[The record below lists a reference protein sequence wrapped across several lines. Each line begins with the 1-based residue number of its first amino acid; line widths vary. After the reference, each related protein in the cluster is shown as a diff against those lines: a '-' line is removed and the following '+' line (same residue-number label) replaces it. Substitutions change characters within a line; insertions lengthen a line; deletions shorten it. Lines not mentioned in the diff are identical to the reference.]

1 MPIRMFANNFTP
13 NAGFGS
19 FLPVLSTLSD
29 ESIERLRAGTFHLL
43 RRNNARRATAITFSF
58 LGKLFPVG
66 GDELD
71 HCTELLG
78 ALLDE
83 SLAALPVHGLPLIAG
98 LAESGIVPSGL
109 MFRELRRRG
118 IEARWAC
125 SSRRPVAG
133 IRFTEPHSH
142 GPHHILPRP
151 AETFDELWI
160 VEDELTT
167 GATLTNLVLRLCHSF
182 EFRRVRVFALLD
194 ARDDHRRAQF
204 ARMLAHRGI
213 ESSVHT
219 ILREDTTEPTVSEAD
234 VPPPPVFDA
243 DHSLPCRAAMD
254 WHDACARSG
263 VKLQTDFGTFERRE
277 TTEEGTL
284 LVIGEAIDLAIA
296 LVAEHPGLAF
306 QHVTLSPWQVD
317 RLHIHDCLA
326 AAGYHLYN
334 PRAISGPVRLL
345 ADPIDRPVAE
355 AFHAELVKRGVAVA
369 PLDE

>member
-1 MPIRMFANNFTP
+1 MPNRMFANNFTP
-13 NAGFGS
+13 SAGFGS
-19 FLPVLSTLSD
+19 FLPVLSTLSE

-71 HCTELLG
+71 HCVELLG

-83 SLAALPVHGLPLIAG
+83 SLAATPVLGLPLIIG

-109 MFRELRRRG
+109 MFREVRRRG

-151 AETFDELWI
+151 GESFDELWI

-182 EFRRVRVFALLD
+182 EFCRVRVFALLD
-194 ARDDHRRAQF
+194 ARDDHRRGQF
-204 ARMLAHRGI
+204 ARMLANRGI

-243 DHSLPCRAAMD
+243 DHSLPCRAAAD
-254 WHDACARSG
+254 WFDYRSRSG
-263 VKLQTDFGTFERRE
+263 VRLQADFGTFQLRNA
-277 TTEEGTL
+277 TEKGTL

-296 LVAEHPGLAF
+296 LVAEHPDLSF

-317 RLHIHDCLA
+317 HHHVNDCLA

-334 PRAISGPVRLL
+334 PRTISGPVRLL
-345 ADPIDRPVAE
+345 ADPIDRQVAE
-355 AFHAELVKRGVAVA
+355 AFHAELVKRGVAVS
-369 PLDE
+369 PLDA